1 MRIYGNRQ
9 LKTLSGQLTRPT
21 SARVR
26 EAVFNIW
33 QGRIADCCWLDLCA
47 GNGSMGAEALCR
59 DAAKVIAI
67 EQNPRA
73 CSIIKQNWQQVA
85 RPSQQFQIIKGDAIV
100 RLKNLVGEKFD
111 LIYFDPPYA
120 SQIYHPIL
128 EAIASN
134 ELLSSGGEIAVEH
147 DLKLWKATTISGLE
161 ICREKMYGSN
171 ALTFYRL
178 SNN

>member
-9 LKTLSGQLTRPT
+9 LKTLPGQLTRPT

-33 QGRIADCCWLDLCA
+33 QGKIADCCWLDLCA

-59 DAAKVIAI
+59 DAAVVIAM

-85 RPSQQFQIIKGDAIV
+85 QPYQQFQIVKGEVTV
-100 RLKNLVGEKFD
+100 RLKNLVGKKFD
-111 LIYFDPPYA
+111 FIYFDPPYA
-120 SQIYHPIL
+120 SNIYNPVL
-128 EAIASN
+128 EAIVSY
-134 ELLSSGGEIAVEH
+134 ELLTSDGEIAVEH
-147 DLKLWKATTISGLE
+147 NPKLWNATAFSGLE
-161 ICREKMYGSN
+161 ICREKIYGSI
-171 ALTFYRL
+171 ALTFYR
-178 SNN
+178 SINN